1 MLKRINAFI
10 EKIGIKFEN
19 KDILLNAF
27 VHRSFLNEHKNFYLP
42 SNEKLEFLGDS
53 VLSLITSFYLFKK
66 YPTLHEGDYTNIK
79 ASLVKT
85 ETLAK
90 IARKL
95 GLGNFLLLSK
105 GEEKNNGRENQ
116 SILADCFEALIG
128 SIFLDQGF
136 EKAYNFVKIHLLVD
150 NTESLVKKH
159 QYSSA
164 KNRLQ
169 EYFQNKFKVLPN
181 YVVIKE
187 FGPQH
192 KKKYIVSVNFKNKTL
207 AVGQGKS
214 KKQAEEIAAK
224 YALQKLR
231 I

>member
-53 VLSLITSFYLFKK
+53 VLSLITSLYLFKK

-136 EKAYNFVKIHLLVD
+136 EKAYDFVKIHLLAD
-150 NTESLVKKH
+150 NTESLVQKH

-169 EYFQNKFKVLPN
+169 EYLQNKFKHLPKYIVLR
-181 YVVIKE
+181 E

-192 KKKYIVSVNFKNKTL
+192 KKKYYIAVNFKNKTL
-207 AVGQGKS
+207 AIGQGSS
-214 KKQAEEIAAK
+214 KKQAEENAAK
-224 YALQKLR
+224 NALQKLR